1 MIISFDKEGGG
12 SITLNKIYPNA
23 DEAVADIP
31 DGATVMLHSIV
42 GPGGIPQNLILALR
56 NQGAKNLTIISG
68 NFNLGWVMGRFLPD
82 VITSNILVENKQVKK
97 VILWFAMLERVM
109 GVKAPLDQAVARGEV
124 ELEIVPMGTLTE
136 RIRAGGA
143 GIGGFYSPVGIGT
156 SYEVGKEKRVINGKE
171 YILELPLRADFAF
184 VRAHKADKFGNL
196 VYRGTSRCT
205 NPVIATAGDVVIAEV
220 DEIVES
226 GELDPECIITPGIF
240 IKRIVKVPQKR

>member
-1 MIISFDKEGGG
+1 
-12 SITLNKIYPNA
+12 LNKVYLNA
-23 DEAVADIP
+23 DEAVVDIP
-31 DGATVMLHSIV
+31 DGATVMLNSLV

-68 NFNLGWVMGRFLPD
+68 NFNLGWVMGRLLPD

-109 GVKAPLDQAVARGEV
+109 GVKGALDQAVARGEV

-156 SYEVGKEKRVINGKE
+156 LYEIGKEKRVINGKE

-205 NPVIATAGDVVIAEV
+205 NPVIATAGDVVITEV
-220 DEIVES
+220 DEIVEP

-240 IKRIVKVPQKR
+240 IDRIVKVPQNKVLK

>member
-1 MIISFDKEGGG
+1 M
-12 SITLNKIYPNA
+12 NKVYLNA
-23 DEAVADIP
+23 DEAVVDIP
-31 DGATVMLHSIV
+31 DGATVMLNSLV

-68 NFNLGWVMGRFLPD
+68 NFNLGWVMGRLLPD

-109 GVKAPLDQAVARGEV
+109 GVKGALDKAVASGEV

-156 SYEVGKEKRVINGKE
+156 LYEVGKEKRVINGKE

-184 VRAHKADKFGNL
+184 VRAHKADKIGNL

-220 DEIVES
+220 DEIVEP

-240 IKRIVKVPQKR
+240 IDRIVKVPQNKVLK

>member
-1 MIISFDKEGGG
+1 
-12 SITLNKIYPNA
+12 LNKVYLNA
-23 DEAVADIP
+23 DEAVVDIP
-31 DGATVMLHSIV
+31 DGATVMLNSLV

-56 NQGAKNLTIISG
+56 NQGVKNLTIISG
-68 NFNLGWVMGRFLPD
+68 NFNLGWVMGRLLPD

-109 GVKAPLDQAVARGEV
+109 GVKGALDQAVARGEV

-156 SYEVGKEKRVINGKE
+156 LYEIGKEKRVINGKE

-220 DEIVES
+220 DEIVEP

-240 IKRIVKVPQKR
+240 IDRIVKVPQNKVLK

>member
-1 MIISFDKEGGG
+1 M
-12 SITLNKIYPNA
+12 NKVYLNA
-23 DEAVADIP
+23 DEAVVDIP
-31 DGATVMLHSIV
+31 DGATVMLNSLV

-68 NFNLGWVMGRFLPD
+68 NFNLGWVMGRLLPD

-109 GVKAPLDQAVARGEV
+109 GVKGALDQAVARGEV

-143 GIGGFYSPVGIGT
+143 GIGGFYSPVGVGT
-156 SYEVGKEKRVINGKE
+156 LYEVGKEKRVINGKE

-220 DEIVES
+220 DEIVEP

-240 IKRIVKVPQKR
+240 IDRIVKVPQNRILK

>member
-1 MIISFDKEGGG
+1 M
-12 SITLNKIYPNA
+12 NKVYLNA
-23 DEAVADIP
+23 DEAVVDIP
-31 DGATVMLHSIV
+31 DGATVMLNSLV

-56 NQGAKNLTIISG
+56 NQGVKNLTIISG
-68 NFNLGWVMGRFLPD
+68 NFNLGWVMGRLLPD

-109 GVKAPLDQAVARGEV
+109 GVKGALDQAVARGEV

-156 SYEVGKEKRVINGKE
+156 LYEIGKEKRVINGKE

-220 DEIVES
+220 DEIVEP

-240 IKRIVKVPQKR
+240 IDRIVKVPQNKVLK